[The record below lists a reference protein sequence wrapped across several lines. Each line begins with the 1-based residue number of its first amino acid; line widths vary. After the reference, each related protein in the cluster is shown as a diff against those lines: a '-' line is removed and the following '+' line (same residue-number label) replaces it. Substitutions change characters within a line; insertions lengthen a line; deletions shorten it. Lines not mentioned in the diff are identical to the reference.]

1 VTRAREKVIPW
12 EFPDFSTTQVF
23 QMANFGVPM
32 KVYRA
37 GTSVRMER
45 SAAWST
51 LYTPYHIYNLT
62 SYPDGSKQCVVMRPE
77 QVKLLP
83 SPVELL
89 NGTKVHR
96 TLEGTDVVEG
106 HRCKVEKV
114 VVTRPDGKT
123 IESKVWEAED
133 LKRYSGEDTNI
144 TAAAPL
150 CGCLPGHSAGYSR
163 QGAVYTSRTVHALRE
178 NGTGGREDRQIS
190 SPAKEA
196 FQAAAFRIFKSLI
209 GMFFK
214 KMIATALSVME
225 NGVASADRPSA
236 LGCCGTAY

>member
-1 VTRAREKVIPW
+1 MRLSASIGKVAAVTATALTLAAPMTRAEEKVIPW
-12 EFPDFSTTQVF
+12 EFPDFSATQVF

-83 SPVELL
+83 SPLELL

-133 LKRYSGEDTNI
+133 LKGIPVKIQTS
-144 TAAAPL
+144 
-150 CGCLPGHSAGYSR
+150 LPPHHY
-163 QGAVYTSRTVHALRE
+163 AVVYQDIVPGTPDKALFTPPE
-178 NGTGGREDRQIS
+178 QCTPYE
-190 SPAKEA
+190 
-196 FQAAAFRIFKSLI
+196 
-209 GMFFK
+209 
-214 KMIATALSVME
+214 KMGQVVEKI
-225 NGVASADRPSA
+225 RK
-236 LGCCGTAY
+236 